1 MDKNNALDTLEIQIQ
16 GILDIMTLKEKVGQL
31 TMIELSRLMTTYNE
45 LDPDKTEKGA
55 LDENY
60 LQEVI
65 VDYGIGSILSG
76 GNGAPINP
84 NAETWANTINKI
96 QEWTLKSRLKIP
108 ILYGIDGVHGFDLA
122 IGATIYPHNIGAAAT
137 RNLQLVEEY
146 AKLTAQELNSVGI
159 TWNFAPVLDVARDPR
174 WGRTYETFGED
185 PYLTSEM
192 GKTFVLGLQDNNKV
206 SACGKHYVGY
216 GSSQKGKDR
225 GPIDISLRTL
235 WEICL
240 PPFKTAIE
248 SGLNTIMANSAEVN
262 GIPVHASKNLL
273 VDILRDKLKFNGI
286 VISDWMDIEKLH
298 VYHKTAI
305 NIDHAVKQAYS
316 SGIEVST
323 VPFELS
329 QAEQLVKLVEQGEIP
344 MYIINEAVKRV
355 LRLKFKLG
363 LFNERFKDPVKA
375 QITVGSKKSR
385 DLAEALAT
393 ESMTLLKNKNHLL
406 PLSKDIESVLIV
418 GPSANSLSRLCG
430 GWTMTWKGGNEDQL
444 TTGKTVL
451 NAIKEKVSPNTEVIF
466 IEDSSNI
473 TEIKSKAK
481 QVEICI
487 AIVGEEPYAE
497 GLGDRR
503 NLNLPKDQL
512 ELLEILHESQTPVV
526 MVLVS
531 GRPLTIKWES
541 ENLQAILWAYL
552 PGTEG
557 GSAIANV
564 LFGDYS
570 PSGLL
575 PITIPKDVYQLPLVY
590 NTRINSK
597 YEPLYPFG
605 YGLSYTKFRYSH
617 LDVPSEVKQG
627 ESIKISVKVKNIG
640 NYDGAVTVELYISE
654 SYAPI
659 TFPLKQLKGFKR
671 VSLKQGEDKTVYFEI
686 MPEQLCL
693 VNESETIMVE
703 SRVIKVKIG
712 DLSKK
717 IILSTN

>member
-1 MDKNNALDTLEIQIQ
+1 MNKNNTLDTLEIQIQ
-16 GILDIMTLKEKVGQL
+16 DILDIMTLKEKVGQL

-45 LDPDKTEKGA
+45 MKPDKTEKGA
-55 LDENY
+55 LDEKY

-76 GNGAPINP
+76 GNGAPLNSTVE
-84 NAETWANTINKI
+84 AWTNTINKI

-122 IGATIYPHNIGAAAT
+122 FGATIYPHNIGIAAA
-137 RNLQLVEEY
+137 RNLQLIEEY
-146 AKLTAQELNSVGI
+146 AKLTAEELNSVGI

-192 GKTFVLGLQDNNKV
+192 GKAFVLGLQENNKV
-206 SACGKHYVGY
+206 AACGKHYVGY

-240 PPFKTAIE
+240 PPFKAAIE
-248 SGLNTIMANSAEVN
+248 SGLDTIMATSAEVN
-262 GIPVHASKNLL
+262 GTPVHASKTLL
-273 VDILRDKLKFNGI
+273 TDILRDKLKFNGV

-305 NIDHAVKQAYS
+305 DISHAIKQAYS
-316 SGIEVST
+316 AGIDVST

-344 MYIINEAVKRV
+344 MNIIDESVKRV

-363 LFNERFKDPVKA
+363 LFNERFKASDKA
-375 QITVGSKKSR
+375 QMIVGSKKSR

-406 PLSKDIESVLIV
+406 PLSKEIKSVLIV
-418 GPSANSLSRLCG
+418 GPSANSLSQLCG
-430 GWTMTWKGGNEDQL
+430 GWTMTWRGGNEDQL

-451 NAIKEKVSPNTEVIF
+451 DAIKEKVSPNTEVTF

-473 TEIKSKAK
+473 IEIKSTAEK
-481 QVEICI
+481 VEVCI

-497 GLGDRR
+497 GSGDRR
-503 NLNLPKDQL
+503 NLNLSKDQL
-512 ELLEILHESQTPVV
+512 ELLEILHDSQTPVV

-541 ENLQAILWAYL
+541 QNLPAILWAYL

-564 LFGDYS
+564 LFGDHN
-570 PSGLL
+570 PSGRL

-605 YGLSYTKFRYSH
+605 YGLSYTKFKYSH
-617 LDVPSEVKQG
+617 LDAPSEVKQG
-627 ESIKISVKVKNIG
+627 ESINVSVKVKNIG
-640 NYDGAVTVELYISE
+640 NYDGDEIVELYISE
-654 SYAPI
+654 SYAPV
-659 TFPLKQLKGFKR
+659 TLPLKQLKGFKR
-671 VSLKQGEDKTVYFEI
+671 VSLKQGEEKTVSFQI

-693 VNESETIMVE
+693 VNDLEKIMVE
-703 SRVIKVKIG
+703 SRVIKIKIG
-712 DLSKK
+712 DQSKQ
-717 IILSTN
+717 IILTTT